1 MPPPLCLLLLLLLSS
16 GATAPAALPLEG
28 GLEGH
33 DDQHLQEGMEM
44 KKNSLL
50 TFLAG
55 WYQWVSQAGAASFT
69 GGGAGEAAKR
79 QGVPPPQRSLR
90 EKTPC
95 KDFFWKTFSS
105 CK

>member
-33 DDQHLQEGMEM
+33 DDQEGMEM